1 MGTKQALL
9 IALLQAPEGTSMEE
23 IVAATNWQAHS
34 ARGAM
39 SSALGEK
46 LGLIV
51 TSAKEEGR
59 QRVYRIDRAVA

>member
-1 MGTKQALL
+1 
-9 IALLQAPEGTSMEE
+9 MEE

-34 ARGAM
+34 SRGAM
-39 SSALGEK
+39 SGALGEK